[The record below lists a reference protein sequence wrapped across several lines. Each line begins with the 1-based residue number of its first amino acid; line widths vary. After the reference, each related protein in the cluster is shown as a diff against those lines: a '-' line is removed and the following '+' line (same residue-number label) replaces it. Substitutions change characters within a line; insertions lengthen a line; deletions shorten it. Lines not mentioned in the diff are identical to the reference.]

1 MAKNA
6 KSTQNPKGS
15 EGAKTPKASKA
26 SAADVAGVCV
36 FVTPKSSADAV
47 DGIAITEG
55 LREVKVRVRAVPDEG
70 KANKAV
76 CVLMAKFL
84 GVPKSAVSVAA
95 GATSRHKRLEVVGLS
110 QEDLDSRINVLE

>member
-1 MAKNA
+1 MAKTA
-6 KSTQNPKGS
+6 KSTQSPKGS
-15 EGAKTPKASKA
+15 EGAKTPKAAKG
-26 SAADVAGVCV
+26 AADVASVCV

-47 DGIAITEG
+47 DGIAVTED

-95 GATSRHKRLEVVGLS
+95 GPTSRHKRLEVVGLS
-110 QEDLDSRINVLE
+110 QEDLDLRINVLE